1 MNINITILIIVANV
15 IVSLVGFRNTKFMD
29 RYLFRVGSILKLKQ
43 YDRLLTSG
51 FLHVNFLH
59 LFFNMF
65 TLFFF
70 GSFLEQGSPLPG
82 YMYLLIY
89 FASLLLGNLL
99 ALVLNKNND
108 GYSAVGASGAVSG
121 VLFATIALSPSTKL
135 YLFFALGVPAW
146 IYGIGYMLYTIYG
159 IRNKA
164 GNIGHE
170 AHLGG
175 ALAGI
180 LIMVAYQP
188 ALLKLHPWV
197 ILGMT
202 VPALVFLFIA
212 IRYPHWLLFGFLKP
226 RSERNY
232 TLDDRYND
240 RKVAEQEEID
250 RILDKIGKT
259 GMQSLTDKEIRK
271 LEEYRSRL

>member
-1 MNINITILIIVANV
+1 MNINITLLIILANV
-15 IVSLVGFRNTKFMD
+15 IVSLIGFRNTQFME
-29 RYLFRVGSILKLKQ
+29 RYLFRTGSILKRKQ

-51 FLHVNFLH
+51 FLHVNFMH

-70 GSFLEQGSPLPG
+70 GSFLEKGSPLPG
-82 YMYLLIY
+82 YMYLVIY

-108 GYSAVGASGAVSG
+108 NYSAVGASGAVSG

-135 YLFFALGVPAW
+135 YLFFALGMPAW
-146 IYGIGYMLYTIYG
+146 IYGVGYMLYTIYG
-159 IRNKA
+159 IRSRA

-188 ALLKLHPWV
+188 ALLRMHPWV

-212 IRYPHWLLFGFLKP
+212 IRYPHWLTFGFLKAN
-226 RSERNY
+226 SKENY

-240 RKVAEQEEID
+240 RRMAEQEEID
-250 RILDKIGKT
+250 RILDKIGKS

-271 LEEYRSRL
+271 LEEYRSRM

>member
-1 MNINITILIIVANV
+1 MNINITLLIILANV
-15 IVSLVGFRNTKFMD
+15 IVSLIGFRNTQFMD
-29 RYLFRVGSILKLKQ
+29 RYLLRVGSVLKLKQ

-51 FLHVNFLH
+51 FLHVNFMH

-70 GSFLEQGSPLPG
+70 GSFLEKGSPLPG
-82 YMYLLIY
+82 YMYLVIY

-108 GYSAVGASGAVSG
+108 DYSAVGASGAVSG

-146 IYGIGYMLYTIYG
+146 IYGVGYMLYTIYG
-159 IRNKA
+159 IRSRA

-188 ALLKLHPWV
+188 ALLQMHPWV

-202 VPALVFLFIA
+202 VPALVFLVIA
-212 IRYPHWLLFGFLKP
+212 IRYPHWLMFGFLNAGKKQ
-226 RSERNY
+226 NF

-240 RKVAEQEEID
+240 RRVAEQEEID
-250 RILDKIGKT
+250 RILDKIGKS

-271 LEEYRSRL
+271 LEEYRSRM